1 MIRKSILVFFSLFI
15 LAEAA
20 WGQYLPNPSLY
31 IDTDDLYIEQRYDGG
46 FHLFIRKKP
55 GIGSVLITETTRDPT
70 LQADN
75 YAYRASEWNPINGD
89 EIRILDGSPLPQEGN
104 LYSLISSRTE
114 NHPVLGEAFHIFVPW
129 ILHYGYEN
137 TRHGEVDVANGTYL
151 NLRAFSL
158 PYGDYRGTFS
168 DNPFVIQALQRP
180 SEGIP
185 GNYSSEAVA
194 SFSEIS
200 NMGGGSFLYAAD
212 PEDLVDMIRRILEAE
227 RGKSVDIVIC
237 LDTTESMKNDIDGV
251 RRMLTPMLQ
260 ETVSNFTDWRIGM
273 VLYKDYYDEYLN
285 RVIPFTKDF
294 ALFQRNLNAIQ
305 VRGGGDIPEAVYE
318 ALYEGA
324 TKFSWE
330 AESRLMILIG
340 DAPPH
345 PRQRGRISQTMV
357 EDATRERNIKVSA
370 ILLPQ

>member
-1 MIRKSILVFFSLFI
+1 MMRKSILVSLSLFI
-15 LAEAA
+15 LAATA
-20 WGQYLPNPSLY
+20 WGQYLPNQSLY
-31 IDTDDLYIEQRYDGG
+31 IDVDDLYIEQRYDGG

-70 LQADN
+70 LQSDN

-89 EIRILDGSPLPQEGN
+89 EIRILDGSPLPRESE

-114 NHPVLGEAFHIFVPW
+114 NHSVLGEAFHIFIPW

-137 TRHGEVDVANGTYL
+137 TRNGEVYVADGTYL

-180 SEGIP
+180 SEGPP
-185 GNYSSEAVA
+185 GNYSREAVA

-200 NMGGGSFLYAAD
+200 NLGGGSFLYASGPD
-212 PEDLVDMIRRILEAE
+212 DLVDMIKKVLDAE

-260 ETVSNFTDWRIGM
+260 EAVSNFTDWRIGM

-305 VRGGGDIPEAVYE
+305 VRGGRDIPEAVYE

-345 PRQRGRISQTMV
+345 PRQMGRISQAMV
-357 EDATRERNIKVSA
+357 EDAVRERNIKVSA